1 MAVPRLAFRATS
13 EMMRI
18 KRITSSLL
26 GRLVRFDRILL
37 IGLQR
42 DAASAPAPPLV
53 RLRRSPSAVSADGT
67 GRSGRMGNGQSGR
80 HDRRRSL
87 ATAITRRRIL
97 AMAAPKGV
105 GIRIHRWRMVG
116 TSRGSRASIGRRRQ
130 IRDAV
135 TPRIFKANAIGSLD
149 IAITGRLDHLPQPG
163 QSHVSVD
170 GHAAMTIRHCANVA
184 GLTGSPNS
192 SSTQSRR
199 EEKKKIPAELIPP
212 VFAQRA
218 QREREGHTVARS
230 EEDGAADETTLEA
243 IKLAT
248 GRRKKNAQGNGGSP
262 SRVDGRE
269 STERK
274 FNFSHRDGGGA
285 LAG

>member
-26 GRLVRFDRILL
+26 GRLVRFGRILL
-37 IGLQR
+37 IRLQC

-53 RLRRSPSAVSADGT
+53 RLRRSAAAVSAEGT

-135 TPRIFKANAIGSLD
+135 TPRIFKANSIGLD
-149 IAITGRLDHLPQPG
+149 IAITGRLDHLSQPG

-170 GHAAMTIRHCANVA
+170 RHAAMTIRHCGNVA
-184 GLTGSPNS
+184 GLTGSP
-192 SSTQSRR
+192 
-199 EEKKKIPAELIPP
+199 
-212 VFAQRA
+212 
-218 QREREGHTVARS
+218 
-230 EEDGAADETTLEA
+230 TLHQ
-243 IKLAT
+243 L
-248 GRRKKNAQGNGGSP
+248 NQ
-262 SRVDGRE
+262 DGRKRNK
-269 STERK
+269 SQQ
-274 FNFSHRDGGGA
+274 S
-285 LAG
+285 